1 MSKKIQNDQT
11 VIEQLT
17 YEIALLKRHKFATRS
32 EQISPAQSSLRD
44 DLLDTG
50 LEAIEAELRQL
61 LPAAPQTEPRQFPKR
76 APSPP
81 QFPRTVIRHEPE
93 NTQCAC
99 GCQLQ
104 RISEDVGEKLDYTA
118 GVFTVEQHVRGK
130 WACRQCETLIQA
142 PVPVIDKGIST
153 AGLLA
158 HVMMAKFAD
167 HLPLYRQEKI
177 FGRAGPAIARSTLAH
192 WVGQTG
198 VRLQPL
204 VDALR
209 EAVLSQGVIH
219 ADETPVQVLA
229 PGEKKTHRAYV
240 WAYSKTPFSALKA
253 VVYDF
258 GPSRAGEHARNFLGI
273 WNGKLVCDDFAGY
286 KAGFEQGITEI
297 GCMAHARRKF
307 FDLHVANKSQLA
319 EQALH
324 SIGGL
329 YEIERQARDMN
340 NEDRCRIRQEMA
352 VPILKRL
359 HDWMLAQRDLAPNG
373 SATAKALDHSLKRWA
388 ALARYLDDGAV
399 PIDNNQVENQIRQ
412 WALGRSNWLFAG
424 SLRSGKR
431 AAAIMSW
438 IRSARMN
445 GHDPYAYLKDVL
457 TRLPTQKGKSGRT
470 TAAASVDRW
479 LICARPISHPPLRN
493 DTKDRYAHSSNKRE
507 RLDVTQAHQACR
519 ASGHPNS
526 LWCQLR
532 DCC

>member
-1 MSKKIQNDQT
+1 MTSLPDLDQMTPDQLRALAAQLMSKVDTMGRKIHHDQT
-11 VIEQLT
+11 LIEQLT
-17 YEIALLKRHKFATRS
+17 HEIAVLKRHRFAKRS
-32 EQISPAQSSLRD
+32 EQISPEQGNLLD
-44 DLLDTG
+44 DLLNTD
-50 LEAIEAELRQL
+50 LEAIDAELSAL
-61 LPAAPQTEPRQFPKR
+61 LPAPAPEQTRQKPKR
-76 APSPP
+76 APLPA
-81 QFPRTVIRHEPE
+81 QFPRTVIHHEPE
-93 NTQCAC
+93 NTQCSC

-104 RISEDVGEKLDYTA
+104 RIGEDVSEKLDYTP

-142 PVPVIDKGIST
+142 PVPAQVIDKGIPT

-158 HVMMAKFAD
+158 HVMVAKFAD

-177 FGRAGPAIARSTLAH
+177 FGRAGLAIPRSTLAQ

-198 VRLQPL
+198 VQLQAL

-209 EAVLSQGVIH
+209 EAVLAQRVVH
-219 ADETPVQVLA
+219 ADETPVQMLA

-240 WAYSKTPFSALKA
+240 WAYCTTPFSALKA

-258 GPSRAGEHARNFLGI
+258 SPSRAGEHARNFLGA

-286 KAGFEQGITEI
+286 KAGFEKGMTEI

-329 YEIERQARDMN
+329 YEVERQAREMSD
-340 NEDRCRIRQEMA
+340 EDRRQIRQEKA
-352 VPILKRL
+352 APLAKAL
-359 HDWMLAQRDLAPNG
+359 HEWMLTHRDLVPNG
-373 SATAKALDHSLKRWA
+373 SATAKALDYSLKRWV
-388 ALARYLDDGAV
+388 ALTRYLEDGAV
-399 PIDNNQVENQIRQ
+399 PIDNNAVENQIRP

-431 AAAIMSW
+431 AAAIMTL
-438 IRSARMN
+438 IQSARMN

-457 TRLPTQKGKSGRT
+457 TRLPTQ
-470 TAAASVDRW
+470 
-479 LICARPISHPPLRN
+479 
-493 DTKDRYAHSSNKRE
+493 
-507 RLDVTQAHQACR
+507 R
-519 ASGHPNS
+519 ASEID
-526 LWCQLR
+526 QLLPHQWVSA
-532 DCC
+532 